1 MIKVMIGEGLFC
13 PWGIMDFRKL
23 GAVYCLE
30 LLAEPWF
37 YAVRGNHEIM
47 MLDYF
52 QSYLENRRIDELAED
67 KTMEAVF

>member
-1 MIKVMIGEGLFC
+1 MMI
-13 PWGIMDFRKL
+13 RK
-23 GAVYCLE
+23 GGPVRCLK